1 MKREPTDVAPDGIQG
16 EPPDWESWLDVHG
29 ARLLMYAR
37 QQTRTEADAED
48 LLQTALVQLVRT
60 VENGKFRMS
69 AAQWSAYVI
78 SCIRRDACDLYRA
91 DRRRR
96 TSAAEAAEVSPQVHE
111 DTPWLTSAED
121 AEHDRQCLEKALR
134 AMRPDYAEVV
144 VLRVWEDLSFRE
156 IAEILGEPLPTIAS
170 RYRAAM
176 QILRQQLTPDF
187 PDLS

>member
-1 MKREPTDVAPDGIQG
+1 MKREPTDAAVGCRQG
-16 EPPDWESWLDVHG
+16 ATPDWESWLDAHG
-29 ARLLMYAR
+29 ARLLLYAR
-37 QQTRTEADAED
+37 RQTRTEADAED

-60 VENGKFRMS
+60 VESGKFRMS
-69 AAQWSAYVI
+69 AAQWPAYVI

-96 TSAAEAAEVSPQVHE
+96 TSAAAAAEVAPKVQE
-111 DTPWLTSAED
+111 DTPWLTSAAD
-121 AEHDRQCLEKALR
+121 AEHDRQRLETALR
-134 AMRPDYAEVV
+134 VMRSDYAEVV
-144 VLRVWEDLSFRE
+144 VLRVWEELSFRE